1 MKYFFIASFGKET
14 EEIDLKKSV
23 YLDIKLRLLFD
34 SCKNSRTIIWRK
46 LQGLRVVNNFWWYS
60 LKYYF
65 YTSFSM
71 IPKKI

>member
-34 SCKNSRTIIWRK
+34 SCKNSRTII
-46 LQGLRVVNNFWWYS
+46 
-60 LKYYF
+60 
-65 YTSFSM
+65 
-71 IPKKI
+71 